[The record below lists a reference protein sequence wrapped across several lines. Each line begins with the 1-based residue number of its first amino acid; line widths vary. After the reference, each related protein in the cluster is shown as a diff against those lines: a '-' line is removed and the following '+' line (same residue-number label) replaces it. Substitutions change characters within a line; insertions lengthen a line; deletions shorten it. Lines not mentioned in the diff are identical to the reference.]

1 MLSIRP
7 YTSKTYANDLA
18 VKAIQSLSGKSW
30 FNDMEF
36 CLIGDGPL
44 FDETLEPLRKFSN
57 VKIQQGF
64 LNHTEIA
71 DTHKDY
77 GIFLCPSRMD
87 TQGVSRDEAM
97 SSGLV
102 PVTTA
107 VAAVPEFVDNAS
119 GYVVEPESY
128 EELAKAIE
136 DMYLNGNTFLEKS
149 RAAAKRVRG
158 QSASKKMADREIAV
172 IQNHR

>member
-1 MLSIRP
+1 
-7 YTSKTYANDLA
+7 
-18 VKAIQSLSGKSW
+18 
-30 FNDMEF
+30 MEF

-44 FDETLEPLRKFSN
+44 FEETLAPLRSYAN

-71 DTHKDY
+71 QTHKDY

-107 VAAVPEFVDNAS
+107 VAAVPEFVDNQS
-119 GYVVEPESY
+119 GYVVEPESH
-128 EELAKAIE
+128 EQLAKAIE
-136 DMYLNGNTFLEKS
+136 DMYLNGSTFVVKS
-149 RAAAKRVRG
+149 KAAAKRVRE
-158 QSASKKMADREIAV
+158 QSASVKMAEREVAV
-172 IQNHR
+172 IQNH